1 MINQDKVK
9 MWGDGM
15 RLYELLK
22 DVAKTNL
29 PDMDISLITDNSK
42 KVDVGCLFICI
53 KGEKFDGHS
62 VAAEMLKKGA
72 VAVVVQTDLG
82 LDRQILVS
90 DTREA
95 YGKICAAWFGHPEE
109 KLKLIGITGTNGK
122 TTIANVVKHI
132 LTHNGYK
139 VGLIGTIQ
147 NEIGDTVIHA
157 NNTTPFTFEF
167 MELLSK
173 MVDAGCEYA
182 VLEVSSFGL
191 VQKRIGPA
199 HFKIA
204 LFTNLTQDHLDYHK
218 DMEEY
223 YKAKRML
230 FNICDIA
237 VCCIDDGYG
246 ERLFNEIT
254 CEKYSYSITKK
265 ADYYADVVKIK
276 PNETSFWFCKRDK
289 SHNVTMKM
297 TGQFNVSNIT
307 GTIGICLNLG
317 LAIEDILKA
326 IADYKGVRGR
336 CEVIPTGRDFSV
348 ICDYAHTPD
357 AIENILQNVRT
368 YTEGR
373 LICLFG
379 CGGNR
384 DKTKRPL
391 MAKAA
396 AKYSDMLI
404 ITSDNPRDED
414 PVAIID
420 DILVGLEGKDIPYET
435 VVDRKEAIYYALKTA
450 RRGDIIVLAG
460 KGHEDYQVLENDV
473 HIHFDEREVVS
484 EGLKLLGN

>member
-1 MINQDKVK
+1 
-9 MWGDGM
+9 
-15 RLYELLK
+15 
-22 DVAKTNL
+22 
-29 PDMDISLITDNSK
+29 
-42 KVDVGCLFICI
+42 
-53 KGEKFDGHS
+53 
-62 VAAEMLKKGA
+62 
-72 VAVVVQTDLG
+72 
-82 LDRQILVS
+82 
-90 DTREA
+90 
-95 YGKICAAWFGHPEE
+95 
-109 KLKLIGITGTNGK
+109 
-122 TTIANVVKHI
+122 
-132 LTHNGYK
+132 
-139 VGLIGTIQ
+139 
-147 NEIGDTVIHA
+147 
-157 NNTTPFTFEF
+157 

-254 CEKYSYSITKK
+254 CEKYSYSITK

-336 CEVIPTGRDFSV
+336 CEVIPTGRDFLLSV
-348 ICDYAHTPD
+348 I
-357 AIENILQNVRT
+357 
-368 YTEGR
+368 
-373 LICLFG
+373 
-379 CGGNR
+379 
-384 DKTKRPL
+384 
-391 MAKAA
+391 M
-396 AKYSDMLI
+396 
-404 ITSDNPRDED
+404 
-414 PVAIID
+414 
-420 DILVGLEGKDIPYET
+420 
-435 VVDRKEAIYYALKTA
+435 
-450 RRGDIIVLAG
+450 
-460 KGHEDYQVLENDV
+460 
-473 HIHFDEREVVS
+473 HIHLMR
-484 EGLKLLGN
+484 